1 MTLVGAAL
9 GLSATVVLPGPA
21 WAEAL
26 GVTWLGPADAA
37 VVQSILEY
45 EVTGVVRAL
54 PESGASFTI
63 TQTDLSDGICRSF
76 VVEQAE
82 SVAEGIACR
91 AASGGWSAQGTEAAG
106 LSAARPAAGATPV
119 PTDSL
124 ALSPGSDGSLVP
136 NEGPRQVQVAR
147 DPETGEVRTVISQ
160 SGAGSTG
167 EELPEL
173 ADWEVLVTTVIPPP
187 LPARHP
193 MRQSESPRAI
203 GLADLVEHAVPAV
216 GGSVEPLVPAPP
228 LPPGQ

>member
-9 GLSATVVLPGPA
+9 GLSATVALPGPA

-54 PESGASFTI
+54 PESGARFTI

-76 VVEQAE
+76 VAE
-82 SVAEGIACR
+82 RAGAVAEGVACR
-91 AASGGWSAQGTEAAG
+91 AASGGWSARGTEAAG
-106 LSAARPAAGATPV
+106 LAATRPAAGATPV
-119 PTDSL
+119 PADGLPLSADTDG
-124 ALSPGSDGSLVP
+124 AMAPGA
-136 NEGPRQVQVAR
+136 GPLRVQVAR
-147 DPETGEVRTVISQ
+147 DPETGEVRIVTSQ
-160 SGAGSTG
+160 SHGDPTADS
-167 EELPEL
+167 LPEL
-173 ADWEVLVTTVIPPP
+173 ADWDVLVTTVIPPS

-193 MRQSESPRAI
+193 MRQSGSPRPI

-216 GGSVEPLVPAPP
+216 GGSPEPLVPAPP
-228 LPPGQ
+228 PRPAE